1 MKHLFAFFFLLSP
14 TFVIAQSCELPAA
27 YGGLNTGSNMSILL
41 HQDFLS
47 NLELNTSSAY
57 IVAITESNL
66 VVGSKSLVD
75 EDGEIVF
82 QEAIAAWGDDAQTEE
97 IDGAVSGDTILLK
110 IVDGADLY
118 TVNII
123 EIIFSVNG
131 ISVITSGSISYDCT
145 GIILGCMDITA
156 CNYNLIA
163 NQDNGTCEF
172 PVAYFD
178 CAGNCILDTDN
189 DGVCDELE
197 IIGCLEPMA
206 CNYNPDATQVSD
218 DCYYPVPYYNC
229 EDECVND
236 TDGDGICDEFEIEG
250 CTNIF
255 ACNYLET
262 ATNDDGSCI
271 LITASIFYNQLE
283 NILTVETQ
291 HDSLEITWL
300 YYENVI
306 PLEHNDTLHLLED
319 GVYGVLLY
327 DPIND
332 CGSTDTVHINVIGFN
347 EGFDNLISLYPN
359 PTSDYVNIE
368 LQTKAAVSI
377 FNSMS
382 EIIYQKTIIQEV
394 VSVHK
399 YPKGIY
405 FIRIEGNGFTKTYPF
420 IKE

>member
-1 MKHLFAFFFLLSP
+1 MRKR
-14 TFVIAQSCELPAA
+14 
-27 YGGLNTGSNMSILL
+27 
-41 HQDFLS
+41 
-47 NLELNTSSAY
+47 
-57 IVAITESNL
+57 
-66 VVGSKSLVD
+66 
-75 EDGEIVF
+75 
-82 QEAIAAWGDDAQTEE
+82 
-97 IDGAVSGDTILLK
+97 
-110 IVDGADLY
+110 
-118 TVNII
+118 
-123 EIIFSVNG
+123 
-131 ISVITSGSISYDCT
+131 
-145 GIILGCMDITA
+145 
-156 CNYNLIA
+156 
-163 NQDNGTCEF
+163 
-172 PVAYFD
+172 
-178 CAGNCILDTDN
+178 
-189 DGVCDELE
+189 
-197 IIGCLEPMA
+197 
-206 CNYNPDATQVSD
+206 
-218 DCYYPVPYYNC
+218 YY
-229 EDECVND
+229 
-236 TDGDGICDEFEIEG
+236 GDGICDEFEIEG

>member
-1 MKHLFAFFFLLSP
+1 MKHIISFFLLFSP
-14 TFVIAQSCELPAA
+14 SIAGAQSCELPAA

-47 NLELNTSSAY
+47 NLELNTSNPY
-57 IVAITESNL
+57 IVAITESNF

-82 QEAIAAWGDDAQTEE
+82 QEAIAVWGDDAQTEE
-97 IDGAVSGDTILLK
+97 IDGAESGEIILLK

-118 TVNII
+118 SVNII

-131 ISVITSGSISYDCT
+131 ISVIISGSISYDCT
-145 GIILGCMDITA
+145 GIVLGCMDSTA

-163 NQDNGTCEF
+163 NQNDGCEF
-172 PVAYFD
+172 PEDYYD

-197 IIGCLEPMA
+197 IIGCVEPMA
-206 CNYNPDATQVSD
+206 CNYNPDATQAGD
-218 DCYYPVPYYNC
+218 DCNYPVPYYNC
-229 EDECVND
+229 QGECVND
-236 TDGDGICDEFEIEG
+236 TDGDGICDEFETEG

-262 ATNDDGSCI
+262 ATEDDGTCI
-271 LITASIFYNQLE
+271 VITAAIFYNQLE

-306 PLEHNDTLHLLED
+306 PFEHNDTLHLLED

-332 CGSTDTVHINVIGFN
+332 CGSTDTVHINVVGINDDFEETFN
-347 EGFDNLISLYPN
+347 LYPN
-359 PTSDYVNIE
+359 PTSDYLHLETQINARITLLNTLGEEMYRTNTEEKV
-368 LQTKAAVSI
+368 LSVSG
-377 FNSMS
+377 F
-382 EIIYQKTIIQEV
+382 
-394 VSVHK
+394 
-399 YPKGIY
+399 PKGLY
-405 FIRIEGNGFTKTYPF
+405 FLRIEDGDKIETYPWV
-420 IKE
+420 KQ